1 MTQII
6 NSMFVKLIILPRL
19 VHLLMIS
26 CRHSEVV
33 TLLRELESVSRNDL
47 DKSARTWY
55 YAMYA
60 DVQLDTGLTILSFQ
74 SCDEYYLR
82 EEETKI
88 SLHDPEAE
96 R

>member
-26 CRHSEVV
+26 CRLSEVV
-33 TLLRELESVSRNDL
+33 TLLRELEFVSRNDL

-55 YAMYA
+55 Y
-60 DVQLDTGLTILSFQ
+60 TITRSDYKKL
-74 SCDEYYLR
+74 L
-82 EEETKI
+82 
-88 SLHDPEAE
+88 
-96 R
+96 